1 MIRHIVMLKLAANAD
16 QAELQAVMSGLAA
29 LELPGF
35 LAFEHGENIDLENKS
50 PDLPYGFICTFSGQT
65 ALETY
70 AADPAHQALG
80 ARLVA
85 LCEGSGDGITVIDL
99 IVGGAG

>member
-1 MIRHIVMLKLAANAD
+1 VIRHIVMLKLAADAD
-16 QAELQAVMSGLAA
+16 QSELQAVMAGLAA

-35 LAFEHGENIDLENKS
+35 IAFEHGANIDLESKT
-50 PDLPYGFICTFSGQT
+50 PDLAYGFIGTFADQT

-70 AADPAHQALG
+70 AADPTHQALG

-85 LCEGSGDGITVIDL
+85 LCDGGGDGITVIDL
-99 IVGGAG
+99 VVGDAG